1 MEMFYSL
8 AVSMS
13 GFWLQYCSRIWRD
26 VTIGVHGSLCI
37 LFLATICKSTII
49 LKNELEKTM
58 SLKFCHFAI
67 VLTLNYLLLLFKIV
81 NARQSLF

>member
-1 MEMFYSL
+1 MMEMFYSL

-49 LKNELEKTM
+49 LKNELEK
-58 SLKFCHFAI
+58 KD
-67 VLTLNYLLLLFKIV
+67 NEFKILSFC
-81 NARQSLF
+81 NCFEL